1 MTNEEVLHHINHLV
15 GTRYV
20 PSAKAYISEMT
31 GRARVVGAG
40 EFSTREYDPS
50 RIQVIAN
57 DEGIIQSFHFS

>member
-1 MTNEEVLHHINHLV
+1 MTNEEVLQHINHLV

-20 PSAKAYISEMT
+20 SSTKAYISELT